1 MAGLPLLDDTELM
14 AALCSQVVE
23 ERSVHARVVAL
34 VGELQQRGVEARSG
48 YTSLVEFLKHS
59 LRMDTRE
66 AKRLLAQ
73 ASALCPSV
81 TPTGTPV
88 EPRLPLVASAA
99 AEGVL
104 SAAHL
109 DVLVG
114 VMDDLPAESERT
126 LVDVARE
133 VDPAGVRIVANRI
146 RAYVDQDGKKP
157 DEAELV
163 EPRNTLRLKKK
174 RDGRVEFGGTLGVEE
189 SAKFEALLSPLAKPR
204 PADAIGPD
212 ERNILERQG
221 DALVDLLDLASR
233 SQHLPR
239 EAGERPHMMVTTTW
253 DALRTGLGV
262 AILGD
267 GTLIGIP
274 EARRVA
280 CIAGIIPAVLGT
292 NGAVLDLGRITRKI
306 SPDLRRA
313 LRQRDGGCAFPGCA
327 RPATW
332 CDAHH
337 IKEWHNGGT
346 TDPDNLVLLCEH
358 HHRVIHHT
366 DWEIRM
372 INRIPWFIPPALIDP
387 QRKPLRNPLRTQVAA

>member
-1 MAGLPLLDDTELM
+1 M
-14 AALCSQVVE
+14 AALRSSVELTRSAHFQVV
-23 ERSVHARVVAL
+23 SVIGEMQRRGIDARA
-34 VGELQQRGVEARSG
+34 G
-48 YTSLVEFLKHS
+48 YATLAEFLKHS
-59 LRMDTRE
+59 LRTDTRE
-66 AKRLLAQ
+66 AKRLIAQ
-73 ASALCPSV
+73 ASELCSSV
-81 TPTGTPV
+81 TPTGTPID
-88 EPRLPLVASAA
+88 PRLPLVAEAA
-99 AEGVL
+99 AEGQL

-114 VMDDLPAESERT
+114 VMADLPAESEQT
-126 LVDVARE
+126 LVQVARE
-133 VDPAGVRIVANRI
+133 VDPAGVRVVANRI
-146 RAYVDQDGKKP
+146 RAYVDQDGKEP
-157 DEAELV
+157 DDAELV
-163 EPRNTLRLKKK
+163 QPRNTLRLKKK
-174 RDGRVEFGGTLGVEE
+174 RDGRVEFGGTLRVEE
-189 SAKFEALLSPLAKPR
+189 SAKFEALLSPLSKPR
-204 PADAIGPD
+204 PADATGPD

-253 DALRTGLGV
+253 EALRTGLGV

-267 GTLIGIP
+267 DTLIGIP
-274 EARRVA
+274 EARRLA

-292 NGAVLDLGRITRKI
+292 NGAVLELGRMTRKI

-337 IKEWHNGGT
+337 IKEWRDGGT
-346 TDPDNLVLLCEH
+346 TERDNLVLLCEH

-387 QRKPLRNPLRTQVAA
+387 ARKPLRNSLRTRAA